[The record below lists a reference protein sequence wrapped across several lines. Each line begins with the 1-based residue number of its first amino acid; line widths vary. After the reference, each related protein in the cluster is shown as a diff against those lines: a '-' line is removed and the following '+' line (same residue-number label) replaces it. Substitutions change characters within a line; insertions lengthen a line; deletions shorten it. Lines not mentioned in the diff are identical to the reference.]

1 MTHALTQSATINCW
15 SCGSQNQ
22 AHCQLCTSCGKLLP
36 PVDVD
41 YFALFG
47 LPRRLALDVPALE
60 KQFYRL
66 SRRLHPDLYA
76 QASEQERRWSLEK
89 SSLLNDAWRTLRD
102 PIARTEY
109 LLELEGIT
117 LEEQSRDAT
126 DAARAAGTDKQQIVP
141 PDMLEEVFELNMQLE
156 EARMAAQGNSND
168 PELMENLRIAEKNY
182 SAQMVALHTQLEQ
195 LWGRWDRAQASGD
208 ATEQSIAKQG
218 MVALLN
224 RRSYIRNLVRDVRQ
238 ALDGTAWNSNGTTG
252 KG

>member
-1 MTHALTQSATINCW
+1 MTQTLVQSANIKCW
-15 SCGSQNQ
+15 SCGSQNESH
-22 AHCQLCTSCGKLLP
+22 AQLCTSCGKLLP
-36 PVDVD
+36 PVDAD

-47 LPRRLALDVPALE
+47 LPRRLTLDVPTLE

-76 QASEQERRWSLEK
+76 QAREQERQWSLEK

-109 LLELEGIT
+109 LLELEGIA
-117 LEEQSRDAT
+117 LEEQSRNAT

-141 PDMLEEVFELNMQLE
+141 PDMLEDVFESNMQLE
-156 EARMAAQGNSND
+156 EARMAAQSNSSD
-168 PELMENLRIAEKNY
+168 PELTENLRAAEKNY

-195 LWGRWDRAQASGD
+195 LWAAWDRAQASGD
-208 ATEQSIAKQG
+208 ATEQSVAKQG

-238 ALDGTAWNSNGTTG
+238 ALDGAACNSNGTTG

>member
-1 MTHALTQSATINCW
+1 MTQTLAQSATPVCW
-15 SCGSQNQ
+15 SCGS
-22 AHCQLCTSCGKLLP
+22 AHEAHAQLCGSCGKLLP
-36 PVDVD
+36 PVDAD

-47 LPRRLALDVPALE
+47 LPRRLTLDVPALE

-76 QASEQERRWSLEK
+76 QASEQERQWSLEK

-109 LLELEGIT
+109 LLELEGIA
-117 LEEQSRDAT
+117 LEEQSRNAT
-126 DAARAAGTDKQQIVP
+126 DAARAAGTAKQQIVP

-156 EARMAAQGNSND
+156 EARMAAQGDSGD
-168 PELMENLRIAEKNY
+168 PELVANLHVAEKNY
-182 SAQMVALHTQLEQ
+182 SAQMEALHAQLEL
-195 LWGRWDRAQASGD
+195 LWSAWDAALTAGD
-208 ATEQSIAKQG
+208 ATAQAEAKQSL
-218 MVALLN
+218 VALLN

-238 ALDGTAWNSNGTTG
+238 ALDSIEVNRGEVAN